1 MLKVKIVVLLGAG
14 ATETGQKGTSSTV
27 LLLDLGAD
35 YTGVLGFEN
44 I

>member
-1 MLKVKIVVLLGAG
+1 MVGSMSGAFRFDNVLF
-14 ATETGQKGTSSTV
+14 
-27 LLLDLGAD
+27 LDLGAD

>member
-1 MLKVKIVVLLGAG
+1 MEGSVSGAFRFDNVLF
-14 ATETGQKGTSSTV
+14 V
-27 LLLDLGAD
+27 DLGAD

>member
-1 MLKVKIVVLLGAG
+1 MGGSTSGAFRFDNVLF
-14 ATETGQKGTSSTV
+14 
-27 LLLDLGAD
+27 LDLGAD